1 MNGKIDDAVEMVMQQ
16 LIGKGAAM
24 GDVIKEAVGKGSGS
38 GDPQPMKAF
47 IEAVFNVIMLLER
60 ERHLEAGPHERTEAR
75 KGYANGFKHKRLDTT
90 AGTLHLRV
98 PKTAQRGKFG
108 REAFYPT
115 CIEKGIRC
123 ERALMAAIAEMYVRG
138 VSTRRIGGL
147 LKSMGVEGISPSQV
161 SRAARALD
169 EKLRRWRERPL
180 GEVRYL
186 QLDARYEKMRVEGA
200 VRDVAV
206 LTAVGVGLDGRRRVL
221 GVCVRMSE
229 AEGHW
234 RDFLASLVARGLH
247 GVEFVV
253 SDDHA
258 GLKAAC
264 RAVFVGAAW
273 QRCQFHIAQNAISKA
288 PTARIR
294 RRIGADLREVWRA
307 DSAEAARAALDD
319 LLGRHR
325 RRRPALAA
333 WLESSVPEGFGVFAL
348 PEGHRVAMR
357 TSNPMERAIQQ
368 ELKRRTRII
377 RIFPDESAL
386 LRLVS
391 AVLMRIDGKWAA
403 GEPYISWEDTDG
415 RAGGAADLHTSRR
428 SITSAPPHQL
438 PSGRMSQGA
447 MSMK

>member
-1 MNGKIDDAVEMVMQQ
+1 MSGRIDGAIEKVMQQ
-16 LIGKGAAM
+16 MAGKGAM
-24 GDVIKEAVGKGSGS
+24 GEIIEDADGEGSVPDG
-38 GDPQPMKAF
+38 PQPMKAF
-47 IEAVFNVIMLLER
+47 LEEVFNVIMLLER

-75 KGYANGFKHKRLDTT
+75 QGYANGFKHKRLDTT
-90 AGTLHLRV
+90 AGTLHLKV

-123 ERALMAAIAEMYVRG
+123 ERALMGAVAEMYVRG

-147 LKSMGVEGISPSQV
+147 LKAMGIEGISPSQV

-186 QLDARYEKMRVEGA
+186 QLDARYEKMRAEGA

-206 LTAVGVGLDGRRRVL
+206 LTVVGVGPDGRRRVL

-229 AEGHW
+229 AAGHW

-264 RAVFVGAAW
+264 RAVFPGAAW
-273 QRCQFHIAQNAISKA
+273 QRCQFHISQNAIAKA
-288 PTARIR
+288 PSARIR

-319 LLGRHR
+319 LLDRHR

-333 WLESSVPEGFGVFAL
+333 WLERSVPEGFGVFAL
-348 PEGHRVAMR
+348 PENHRVAMR

-368 ELKRRTRII
+368 ELKRRTRIV
-377 RIFPDESAL
+377 RIFPDERAL

-403 GEPYISWEDTDG
+403 GEPYISWESADDRG
-415 RAGGAADLHTSRR
+415 GGAVDLHTSGR
-428 SITSAPPHQL
+428 SIT
-438 PSGRMSQGA
+438 
-447 MSMK
+447 

>member
-1 MNGKIDDAVEMVMQQ
+1 MSGRIYGAVEMVMQQ
-16 LIGKGAAM
+16 MAGKGAM
-24 GDVIKEAVGKGSGS
+24 GEIIEDADGEGSVPDG
-38 GDPQPMKAF
+38 PQPMKAF
-47 IEAVFNVIMLLER
+47 LEEVFNVIMLLER
-60 ERHLEAGPHERTEAR
+60 ERHLEARPHERTEAR
-75 KGYANGFKHKRLDTT
+75 QGYANGFKHKRLDTT
-90 AGTLHLRV
+90 AGTLHLKV

-123 ERALMAAIAEMYVRG
+123 ERALMGAVAEMYVRG

-147 LKSMGVEGISPSQV
+147 LKAMGIEGISPSQV

-169 EKLRRWRERPL
+169 EKLRSWRERPL

-186 QLDARYEKMRVEGA
+186 QLDARYEKMRTEGA

-206 LTAVGVGLDGRRRVL
+206 LTVVGVGPDGRRRVL

-264 RAVFVGAAW
+264 RAVFPGAAW
-273 QRCQFHIAQNAISKA
+273 QRCQFHISQNAIAKA
-288 PTARIR
+288 PSARIR
-294 RRIGADLREVWRA
+294 RRIGTDLREVWRA

-319 LLGRHR
+319 LLERHR

-333 WLESSVPEGFGVFAL
+333 WLERSVPEGFGVFAL
-348 PEGHRVAMR
+348 PENHRVAMR

-368 ELKRRTRII
+368 ELKRRTWIV
-377 RIFPDESAL
+377 RIFPDGRAL

-403 GEPYISWEDTDG
+403 GEPYINWEDADG
-415 RAGGAADLHTSRR
+415 RGGGAVDLHTSGR
-428 SITSAPPHQL
+428 SIT
-438 PSGRMSQGA
+438 
-447 MSMK
+447 